1 MSPSEAS
8 RGHFRKEQKRER
20 YLCSPTDKIKT
31 YPTDCWLRNAVRGH
45 AQTFYYYAKRHE
57 RKKIS
62 SGREPQLKD
71 FYYPIGLALVAE
83 KNHDD
88 SSVFFYRTSPKKELL
103 VFDTRQTTTS
113 SRARPRE
120 LNYLS
125 FPRHCCHAK
134 HATNLYRKEIN
145 RPLPRLHSGGRRF
158 RRNQFRAQKCHF
170 SWSITVDCISR
181 HQGREWVS
189 HGYGFGS
196 VAQYTRTCSNNDRRT
211 RVRCFPEKVSHNE
224 RRFLRYVPA

>member
-1 MSPSEAS
+1 VTVSPSEAS

-83 KNHDD
+83 KTTMTLRFSFIGPLRKR
-88 SSVFFYRTSPKKELL
+88 SSSSSTPVRRQPRRERDPASSITSLSLAIVVMPNTRLICTEKRSTDRSHVCTAEGDASVGINFVPKSATSPGPSPSIVSLGTK
-103 VFDTRQTTTS
+103 VG
-113 SRARPRE
+113 
-120 LNYLS
+120 
-125 FPRHCCHAK
+125 
-134 HATNLYRKEIN
+134 
-145 RPLPRLHSGGRRF
+145 SGCRM
-158 RRNQFRAQKCHF
+158 
-170 SWSITVDCISR
+170 VM
-181 HQGREWVS
+181 
-189 HGYGFGS
+189 GS
-196 VAQYTRTCSNNDRRT
+196 V
-211 RVRCFPEKVSHNE
+211 P
-224 RRFLRYVPA
+224 

>member
-1 MSPSEAS
+1 MCNRCGGHDTGSVTVSPSEAS

-88 SSVFFYRTSPKKELL
+88 SSVFFYRTSEKG
-103 VFDTRQTTTS
+103 
-113 SRARPRE
+113 A
-120 LNYLS
+120 
-125 FPRHCCHAK
+125 
-134 HATNLYRKEIN
+134 
-145 RPLPRLHSGGRRF
+145 PRLRHPSDD
-158 RRNQFRAQKCHF
+158 NLVESATPRAQLPLFPSPLLSC
-170 SWSITVDCISR
+170 
-181 HQGREWVS
+181 Q
-189 HGYGFGS
+189 
-196 VAQYTRTCSNNDRRT
+196 TRD
-211 RVRCFPEKVSHNE
+211 
-224 RRFLRYVPA
+224 

>member
-1 MSPSEAS
+1 MCNRCGGHDTGSVTVSPSEAS

-83 KNHDD
+83 KTTMTLRFSFIGPLRKR
-88 SSVFFYRTSPKKELL
+88 SSSSSTPVRRQPRRERDPASSITSLSLAIVVMPNTRLICTEKRSTDRSHVCTAEGDASVGINFVPKSATSPGPSPSIVSL
-103 VFDTRQTTTS
+103 S
-113 SRARPRE
+113 APR
-120 LNYLS
+120 
-125 FPRHCCHAK
+125 
-134 HATNLYRKEIN
+134 
-145 RPLPRLHSGGRRF
+145 SGVGVAWLWVRF
-158 RRNQFRAQKCHF
+158 RSAIHPDVF
-170 SWSITVDCISR
+170 
-181 HQGREWVS
+181 E
-189 HGYGFGS
+189 
-196 VAQYTRTCSNNDRRT
+196 
-211 RVRCFPEKVSHNE
+211 
-224 RRFLRYVPA
+224 